1 MHTEDENWK
10 LGIDLLQL
18 LQEFQAVP
26 ASQREVENY
35 QVPVLLGYQAERF
48 RGGAGL
54 AKTDGT
60 GLLAQ
65 NILDAVPNHFVIVD
79 DENVPHGS
87 GIWDTGMRRVTA
99 VPFPSAPW
107 ISIVPPAR

>member
-1 MHTEDENWK
+1 MHAEDENRK

-18 LQEFQAVP
+18 LQEFQAVS
-26 ASQREVENY
+26 AGQREVENY
-35 QVPVLLGYQAERF
+35 QVPILLSHQTERF

-65 NILDAVPNHFVIVD
+65 NILDAVPNHLVVVD

-87 GIWDTGMRRVTA
+87 VGRYTGMRRVPA
-99 VPFPSAPW
+99 GPFS
-107 ISIVPPAR
+107 